1 MTTATDTK
9 PKQKKTPATYHTDT
23 LLASITEAAVKELS
37 GWEFAELSFD
47 VGTGAHD
54 GRPVAHLLHTTSQ
67 APVSLRPVFGGT
79 HLVASIQRNGRP
91 AYSATVRV
99 GGIRQK
105 DAAKALATAVTDR
118 LVPAYQGKQPP
129 IRPSWVDAWEAK
141 AAQEREAQAAARQ
154 ERAKKA
160 SGKAGSNSHRL

>member
-37 GWEFAELSFD
+37 GWEFAKLSFD

-54 GRPVAHLLHTTSQ
+54 GRPVAHLLHAKSQ
-67 APVSLRPVFGGT
+67 APVSLRPIFGGT
-79 HLVASIQRNGRP
+79 HLIASIQRNGRP

-99 GGIRQK
+99 GGIKPK
-105 DAAKALATAVTDR
+105 DAAKALAFAVTDR
-118 LVPAYQGKQPP
+118 LVLAYQGKQTP
-129 IRPSWVDAWEAK
+129 IRPGWVDAWEARAAEERAEMAERRKAK
-141 AAQEREAQAAARQ
+141 AA
-154 ERAKKA
+154 
-160 SGKAGSNSHRL
+160 